1 MVLGQFLVSVLPI
14 NAMDRFVRV
23 LRIWALQLAALGW
36 LGTSTVAHA
45 AGVNCG
51 EKPIRLAF
59 YEYGNLYYLD
69 KQQAQ
74 GIDKDV
80 VDELIKRSGCRFA
93 VQVMVRARIWAD
105 LASGDLDMSVSGIQ
119 NPDRDKFA
127 WFAHYLSMKNYAV
140 VRTEV
145 AGRAQTAASFMQ
157 QPRLQFGAVRSFKHG
172 VEQDKWLDELRAA
185 QRVQDSANA
194 ETLFKKLKEERVDAL
209 FSQPPVYR
217 KYLQDLGMHGQA
229 VVQDWTPSE
238 KGVQHGL
245 ILAKTHFSEP
255 DARQWQALVTG
266 MRSDG
271 TLKRIYNRYLPAN
284 EAAALLDF

>member
-1 MVLGQFLVSVLPI
+1 MVLAQLLVSVLPI

-23 LRIWALQLAALGW
+23 LRIFALQLVALGG

-45 AGVNCG
+45 AAINCG
-51 EKPIRLAF
+51 DKPIRLAF
-59 YEYGNLYYLD
+59 YEFGSFYYLD
-69 KQQAQ
+69 KQQAR

-80 VDELIKRSGCRFA
+80 ADELMKRSGCRFD
-93 VQVMVRARIWAD
+93 VQVLVRARIWAD

-119 NPDRDKFA
+119 TPERDKFA

-145 AGRAQTAASFMQ
+145 ASQAQTAASFMQ
-157 QPRLQFGAVRSFKHG
+157 QPRWQFGVVRAFKHG
-172 VEQDKWLDELRAA
+172 VEQDNWLDTLRAG

-194 ETLFKKLKEERVDAL
+194 ETLFKKLKEGRIDAL

-217 KYLQDLGMHGQA
+217 KHLHDLGLQGQV

-238 KGVQHGL
+238 KGVAHGL
-245 ILAKTHFSEP
+245 ILAKARFSEA
-255 DARQWQALVTG
+255 DARQWQALVAG
-266 MRSDG
+266 LRGDG
-271 TLKRIYNRYLPAN
+271 TLKRIYNRYLSPN